1 MQSGWLHERHRQE
14 SARPALP
21 EASPAPTEAT
31 GAEPKADVSRRGF
44 IQSGLAAGLAAGTMV
59 AQATGVQV
67 AQAQTTPA
75 AGDTPLGPKWWP
87 SKWGA
92 QDESG
97 ASNLMTPAKV
107 LETVRLIKTGKIYE
121 MGRVYEAGIPAFGT
135 RVFVLRIP
143 GTPSGGPFG
152 KNQLVYHDEFVA
164 SEIGQI
170 GTQFDGLGHIGCQT
184 GKPGDMAEMRFY
196 NGFTELDMADANGLK
211 KLGIENVKPF
221 FTHGVLV
228 DVAALK
234 GRMLNAG
241 EEITPAD
248 VTAALQKQGIAE
260 ASIRP
265 GDAVFFNTGWGSLWM
280 KDNAKFN
287 SGEPGI
293 GLDVARWCVQK
304 ELALVGAD
312 TWATEVV
319 PNPNPDLAFIVH
331 NELITKNGIFNHE
344 NLDFTS
350 LIDDKVYEFVYVF
363 TPLRIKGGTGSPG
376 RPIAIA

>member
-92 QDESG
+92 QDEAG
-97 ASNLMTPAKV
+97 ASNLITPAKV
-107 LETVRLIKTGKIYE
+107 LEAARLIRTGKIYE
-121 MGRVYEAGIPAFGT
+121 LGRVYESGMPLFGT
-135 RVFVLRIP
+135 RIFELRIP

-164 SEIGQI
+164 TEIGQV

-184 GKPGDMAEMRFY
+184 GKP
-196 NGFTELDMADANGLK
+196 
-211 KLGIENVKPF
+211 
-221 FTHGVLV
+221 
-228 DVAALK
+228 AAT
-234 GRMLNAG
+234 GRNAL
-241 EEITPAD
+241 
-248 VTAALQKQGIAE
+248 LQRLHRA
-260 ASIRP
+260 
-265 GDAVFFNTGWGSLWM
+265 
-280 KDNAKFN
+280 
-287 SGEPGI
+287 
-293 GLDVARWCVQK
+293 
-304 ELALVGAD
+304 
-312 TWATEVV
+312 
-319 PNPNPDLAFIVH
+319 
-331 NELITKNGIFNHE
+331 
-344 NLDFTS
+344 
-350 LIDDKVYEFVYVF
+350 
-363 TPLRIKGGTGSPG
+363 
-376 RPIAIA
+376 